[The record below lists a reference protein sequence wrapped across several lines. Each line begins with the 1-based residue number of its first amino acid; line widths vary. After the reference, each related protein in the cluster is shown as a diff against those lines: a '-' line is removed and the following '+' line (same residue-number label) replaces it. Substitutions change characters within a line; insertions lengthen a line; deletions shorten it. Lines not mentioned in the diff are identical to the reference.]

1 MKINC
6 HEYEGVRLHSAV
18 NVDYLYTIHYF
29 EHFKDYAFKAESH
42 DFWELVYLDNGELIL
57 EIEDSENRFLLH
69 HGQIALIPPN
79 IGHNFISTEKH
90 YNLFVISF
98 NSRSPGINILNKKL
112 IYLSSYNQRY
122 IIGQILYEA
131 RKSFKKPLSALS
143 FSKIELKQENG
154 QYTLCIIK
162 KLLELLLIDM
172 LRNYNKS
179 FSSVLLRKDFESYSA
194 DIINIIHFLR
204 SNIYKKITLPEAAR
218 VINMSVSQAQKKF
231 TKEVGKSIMMYF
243 SELRIEEV
251 KFLLRTENIS
261 LAEIAERLHYHSVFH
276 LSSRFKKIVGMPPS
290 RYLKSLQEMIDS
302 SL

>member
-1 MKINC
+1 MKTNR
-6 HEYEGVRLHSAV
+6 HEYEGIRLHTAV
-18 NVDYLYTIHYF
+18 NIDYLYTLHYF
-29 EHFKDYAFKAESH
+29 EHFKDYAFEAESH
-42 DFWELVYLDNGELIL
+42 NFWELVYLDNGELIL
-57 EIEDSENRFLLH
+57 EIEGNKNRFLLH

-90 YNLFVISF
+90 YDLFVISF
-98 NSRSPGINILNKKL
+98 SSKSFAMNVLNRKL

-143 FSKIELKQENG
+143 FSKIELKEENT
-154 QYTLCIIK
+154 QYTLSIIK
-162 KLLELLLIDM
+162 KLLELLLVDM

-204 SNIYKKITLPEAAR
+204 TNIYKKITLPEAAR

-243 SELRIEEV
+243 SELRIEEA

-261 LAEIAERLHYHSVFH
+261 LAEIAEQLHYHSVFH
-276 LSSRFKKIVGMPPS
+276 LSSRFKKITGMPPS

-302 SL
+302 SE